1 MLVRKFLVLARP
13 MGMDLDKCRKTV
25 RVAMKLHNLCIDRQR
40 LGPAALES
48 GVLVSD
54 FTGRYE
60 TQWAAARAAHI
71 AAKRQNAGVG
81 NDGDDGAREVAS
93 LTLDLTSGTPG
104 DSPEPNWEPDD
115 APDDLVPNR
124 TDLEGGPRHGL
135 TEWLKGA
142 RVHRP
147 DPREAA
153 RRIDRNRY
161 GD

>member
-1 MLVRKFLVLARP
+1 VDHTSPRCRLWTHYDAITFRTAEPTEHDRETSPRATARSP
-13 MGMDLDKCRKTV
+13 
-25 RVAMKLHNLCIDRQR
+25 
-40 LGPAALES
+40 LGP
-48 GVLVSD
+48 
-54 FTGRYE
+54 RYE
-60 TQWAAARAAHI
+60 TQWATARAAHI

-81 NDGDDGAREVAS
+81 IDGDDGAREVAS

>member
-25 RVAMKLHNLCIDRQR
+25 RVAMKLHNLCIDRQC

-115 APDDLVPNR
+115 APDDL
-124 TDLEGGPRHGL
+124 EGGPHHGL

-142 RVHRP
+142 RVHRH